1 VREAKL
7 VKEQARSLHSFVRR
21 DLSAELEELQA
32 CMDGVEDEHTTKVG
46 KLSMLVV
53 GISNALVNLQMLPIW
68 DILQLSKSVLEVLVV
83 ASLILECL

>member
-21 DLSAELEELQA
+21 DLSTELEELQA
-32 CMDGVEDEHTTKVG
+32 CMDGVEDERATKVG

>member
-32 CMDGVEDEHTTKVG
+32 CMDGVEDERATEVG

-53 GISNALVNLQMLPIW
+53 GISNALVNLRMLPI
-68 DILQLSKSVLEVLVV
+68 
-83 ASLILECL
+83 